1 MRLCG
6 FHIDGFGIF
15 RDQSLQGLPAGLV
28 LFVGNNES
36 GKTTLM
42 EFIRT
47 MFFGFP
53 RRQRNGYPPLR
64 GGAPGGRLLV
74 EMQDGRRVMIART
87 EKAVTIA
94 EAEGGSLKAEPS
106 AHLLGGMDRGT
117 YERVFALGLTELA
130 GLDVLTEESVR
141 GRLLAA
147 GSGLGMSSGPAT
159 MKALDD
165 ELANLLKE
173 RGTAPIINN
182 LVRQLK
188 EGEGRLKP
196 LQGQAAEYA
205 ACQAKR
211 EELELRITTA
221 RREADQIGQRLR
233 RVEQLRRAREPWVR
247 WSAARKKLV
256 ALDVAKG
263 FPLNGLER
271 LETLKRDIEQLREVR
286 RAREDEALRLE
297 QQLSRLAVE
306 EVGLEHRQEIEA
318 LIGER
323 EKLQQAVK
331 DYPLLTEAKDQAE
344 EEFQRRLRELGPEWD
359 AARLAQ
365 MDTSVS
371 VRHRVQEFGRQ
382 FEGVEHKAQET
393 MALQRMRQEA
403 EWEAKRAV
411 EETRRR
417 LDELPPPAVTDEQRM
432 HDQQDAV
439 RTLRGNLHEKTV
451 AAVQLTEKRSALQD
465 AVTRAASLQKQIRHR
480 PDQLSS
486 WTPWAAL
493 AAWVILGGVL
503 GVQGAVLPAI
513 IVLLVG
519 GGLVGGLL
527 YFRRRQAGA
536 ETSDLQTASQE
547 AVGAQRRL
555 EAETRT
561 LSERVEILGK
571 TIERLAGSAGLA
583 TPRDLTEWEAT
594 AAQLERAKEDLMGWK
609 TLERQHR
616 EAEERWREA
625 HAQFER
631 AAQEADQAHQEQQ
644 RLWKVWQAWL
654 SARGVLDAVRPQGF
668 ETVVQAVESAR
679 VAQARLQEA
688 QLRVSQLAE
697 YIQSTRQ
704 GISRV
709 LEAVGR
715 PTDSADIGVA
725 EVDALRLAL
734 DAAREARRRREE
746 IGARLEEARAE
757 GLRLRDQLEGK
768 QKQVTALLREARVGD
783 EDEFCR
789 MAGRYE
795 EWCVYQK
802 QVEAEDLLLRA
813 IAGAPEEQAA
823 LDKELAAISP
833 IQIQAEEDRRH
844 ARLQE
849 LEKDMSEGE
858 REVGGLNEKLLRLAQ
873 DEEPGHLLLE
883 QQTIREQL
891 SDATKRWA
899 KLVFCRHLLS
909 QAQGIYERERQP
921 QVIREADRFLKTMTD
936 QRYGLLLGIG
946 DSNIQLEDTTLSRKE
961 EPTWSSG
968 LADQVYLAVRLGLA
982 REFGRHSE
990 PLPVVLDDVLVKFDP
1005 IRQLGAARVILE
1017 FAREQQILLFSC
1029 HPEVGAIMEQAR
1041 QEPFFQDTVVAA
1053 YTVSDGAI
1061 LPSTGVS

>member
-15 RDQSLQGLPAGLV
+15 RDQSLQDLPAGLA
-28 LFVGNNES
+28 LFLGNNES

-53 RRQRNGYPPLR
+53 RRQRNAYPPLR

-74 EMQDGRRVMIART
+74 EMQDGRQVMIART
-87 EKAVTIA
+87 EKAATIA
-94 EAEGGSLKAEPS
+94 ETGGGPLKGEPS
-106 AHLLGGMDRGT
+106 VHLLGGMDRET
-117 YERVFALGLTELA
+117 YERVFAVGLTDLI
-130 GLDVLTEESVR
+130 GLDVLTQESVR

-159 MKALDD
+159 MKTLDD
-165 ELANLLKE
+165 QLGQYLKE
-173 RGTAPIINN
+173 KAGNPKINS
-182 LVRQLK
+182 LIKQLK
-188 EGEGRLKP
+188 DHEGRLKH

-211 EELELRITTA
+211 EELESRITTA
-221 RREADQIGQRLR
+221 RREADQIAQRLR
-233 RVEQLRRAREPWVR
+233 RIEQLKRGREPWVR

-256 ALDVAKG
+256 ALEAAKG

-271 LETLKRDIEQLREVR
+271 LETLKRDVEQLHEAR
-286 RAREDEALRLE
+286 RAREDEAVRLE

-306 EVGLEHRQEIEA
+306 EGGLEHRQEIES

-331 DYPLLTEAKDQAE
+331 DHPLLTDAKDQAE
-344 EEFQRRLRELGPEWD
+344 EEFQRRLRELGPDWD

-382 FEGVEHKAQET
+382 FEAAEHKAQET

-403 EWEAKRAV
+403 EWEAKRAA

-417 LDELPPPAVTDEQRM
+417 LDELPPPPMTDGQRM

-451 AAVQLTEKRSALQD
+451 ATVQLTEKRGVLQD
-465 AVTRAASLQKQIRHR
+465 TVTRVASLQKQIKHG
-480 PDQLSS
+480 PDQLWS

-503 GVQGAVLPAI
+503 GVQGAILPAI

-519 GGLVGGLL
+519 GGLVGGFL
-527 YFRRRQAGA
+527 YFRRRRAGTQTT
-536 ETSDLQTASQE
+536 ELQTALRE

-594 AAQLERAKEDLMGWK
+594 AVQLEHAKEDLMAWK
-609 TLERQHR
+609 VLERQHR

-631 AAQEADQAHQEQQ
+631 AASEADQSQQEQQ

-654 SARGVLDAVRPQGF
+654 SARGILDAVRPQGF

-688 QLRVSQLAE
+688 QLRVSQLEE
-697 YIQSTRQ
+697 YTRNTRHD
-704 GISRV
+704 ISRV
-709 LEAVGR
+709 LGALGR
-715 PTDSADIGVA
+715 PPDSAEIGVG

-734 DAAREARRRREE
+734 DAAREALRRREE
-746 IGARLEEARAE
+746 IGARLEESRAE
-757 GLRLRDQLEGK
+757 GLRLGDQLEGK
-768 QKQVTALLREARVGD
+768 QKQVTALIREARVGD

-789 MAGRYE
+789 VAGRYE

-802 QVEAEDLLLRA
+802 QVEAEDLLLRT
-813 IAGAPEEQAA
+813 IAGAPEEQAM
-823 LDKELAAISP
+823 LDKELAVISP
-833 IQIQAEEDRRH
+833 IQVQAEEDRRH

-891 SDATKRWA
+891 SDATKRWV
-899 KLVFCRHLLS
+899 KLVICRHLLS

-921 QVIREADRFLKTMTD
+921 QVIREADRFLRTMTD
-936 QRYGLLLGIG
+936 QRYGLLLAIG

-990 PLPVVLDDVLVKFDP
+990 PLPVVLDDVLLKFDP

-1017 FAREQQILLFSC
+1017 FARDQQILLFSC

-1041 QEPFFQDTVVAA
+1041 QEPSFQDTVVTT

-1061 LPSTGVS
+1061 IQSAGVS